1 MEIPNPDK
9 VTPRTAA
16 RLGILVGV
24 LSLPF
29 VIFISHIADPGRG
42 RAAGVALSLM
52 VGGILAF
59 WHLRRQV
66 WFWITVAVL
75 TIIHVALVVIIPWT
89 NKSFPAPELW
99 PIGIVDFVAICGS
112 IALIERVM
120 RRGTHV

>member
-1 MEIPNPDK
+1 
-9 VTPRTAA
+9 
-16 RLGILVGV
+16 
-24 LSLPF
+24 
-29 VIFISHIADPGRG
+29 
-42 RAAGVALSLM
+42 
-52 VGGILAF
+52 
-59 WHLRRQV
+59 V

-75 TIIHVALVVIIPWT
+75 TIIHVALVVIRPWT